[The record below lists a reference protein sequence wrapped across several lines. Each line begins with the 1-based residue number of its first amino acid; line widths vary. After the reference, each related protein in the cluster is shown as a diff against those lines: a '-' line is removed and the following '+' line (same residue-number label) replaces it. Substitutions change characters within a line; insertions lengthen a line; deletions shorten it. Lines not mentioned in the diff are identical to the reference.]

1 MITSMV
7 KNTNNLQTTPFISI
21 IAPFYNEGNDT
32 IEFFK
37 CLIPVLEKISEDYEV
52 ICINDGSKDNTLNCL
67 NMVREN
73 NPKIKIINF
82 SRNFGKEAALTAGLF
97 YSKGKIVVPIDSDL
111 QDPPELIIEMVEKW
125 KSGFDVVYAKRVAR
139 HGETWLKI
147 KTAEYFYKLIQYLSD
162 VYIPRDVGDF
172 RLMDRKVVDALNRLP
187 ERNRFMKGLF
197 AWVGF
202 TQTEI
207 EYNRKSRSGGISK
220 WNYWKLWNFALSGIF
235 MFSNIPLKIWSYIG
249 FIVSGFAFVYS
260 IFRIIRVSI
269 HGIDVPGYDST
280 IVIILFLGGIQLIGL
295 GVLGE
300 YMARMFDEIKQRPIF
315 IVKEEIGIE
324 KIESNN

>member
-1 MITSMV
+1 MNRTITS
-7 KNTNNLQTTPFISI
+7 PFITI
-21 IAPFYNEGNDT
+21 IAPFYNEGSNS

-37 CLIPVLEKISEDYEV
+37 ILIPVIEQISTDYEV
-52 ICINDGSKDNTLNCL
+52 ICINDGSKDSTLDFL
-67 NMVREN
+67 NQARKN
-73 NPKIKIINF
+73 NSKIKIINF

-111 QDPPELIIEMVEKW
+111 QDPPELILQMVEKW
-125 KSGFDVVYAKRVAR
+125 KAGYDVVYAKRAVR

-147 KTAEYFYKLIQYLSD
+147 ITAEYFYKFIQYLSD
-162 VYIPRDVGDF
+162 VYIPKDVGDF
-172 RLMDRKVVDALNRLP
+172 RLMDRKVVDALNNLP

-202 TQTEI
+202 SQTEI
-207 EYNRKSRSGGISK
+207 EYDRKPRYNGSSK
-220 WNYWKLWNFALSGIF
+220 WNYWKLWNFALGGIF
-235 MFSNIPLKIWSYIG
+235 MFSNIPLKIWSYLG
-249 FIVSGFAFVYS
+249 FIVSGFAFIYS

-315 IVKEEIGIE
+315 IVSEEIGIE
-324 KIESNN
+324 HESNT